1 MKIITTFICIMG
13 FQYIASCQTAAAPA
27 LTQNTTTITCSV
39 IYSEGTEY
47 LLHSQ
52 EGPIKSREIHISSIP
67 PASYS
72 VTPLKIEFGMTGT
85 FTFKK
90 DSELKVYENID
101 VYIEDMLTGK
111 IFDLKTA
118 ESYTFN
124 VNRRFPDRFV
134 LHMDKMLVRYDVSLR

>member
-1 MKIITTFICIMG
+1 
-13 FQYIASCQTAAAPA
+13 
-27 LTQNTTTITCSV
+27 
-39 IYSEGTEY
+39 
-47 LLHSQ
+47 
-52 EGPIKSREIHISSIP
+52 
-67 PASYS
+67 
-72 VTPLKIEFGMTGT
+72 MTGT